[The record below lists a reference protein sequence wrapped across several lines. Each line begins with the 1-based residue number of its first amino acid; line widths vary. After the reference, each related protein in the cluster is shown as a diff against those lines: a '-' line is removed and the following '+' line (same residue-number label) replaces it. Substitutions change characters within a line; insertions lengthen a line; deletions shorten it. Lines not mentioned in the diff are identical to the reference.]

1 LTKYGERIILKL
13 MKKKL
18 LLGMIFVFL
27 TPPAFLS
34 RSQETQ
40 PPVKTNPPPE
50 TVPAP
55 PEEFPAKQ
63 PKYDYM
69 SSFFSRSTKPLGL
82 KEDLA
87 LKKLLRQRGIVWA
100 VRTKIRHIL
109 D

>member
-1 LTKYGERIILKL
+1 

-18 LLGMIFVFL
+18 LAGIIFVFL
-27 TPPAFLS
+27 ALPAFFS

-40 PPVKTNPPPE
+40 PPAQKSPPPE

-55 PEEFPAKQ
+55 PEKYPANQ

-82 KEDLA
+82 KEDQA
-87 LKKLLRQRGIVWA
+87 LKKLLRQRGIIWA
-100 VRTKIRHIL
+100 VRTRTRHIL